1 MNYSSAGWICSLI
14 LIASMLWM
22 SCANRSD
29 SSGTTV
35 DSTAI
40 KAAVDSAVA
49 VSKDAASAIDS
60 TVKAA
65 IDSSRADSLKQ

>member
-1 MNYSSAGWICSLI
+1 MKIFLLIVAFTACLVACS
-14 LIASMLWM
+14 
-22 SCANRSD
+22 NGSD

-40 KAAVDSAVA
+40 EAAADSAAMVA
-49 VSKDAASAIDS
+49 KDAAKAIDS

-65 IDSSRADSLKQ
+65 LDSTVTDSLPK

>member
-1 MNYSSAGWICSLI
+1 MKILSCLFISLLFFI
-14 LIASMLWM
+14 

-29 SSGTTV
+29 STGTTV

-49 VSKDAASAIDS
+49 VSKDAAAAIDS

-65 IDSSRADSLKQ
+65 IDSSAADSLKN

>member
-1 MNYSSAGWICSLI
+1 MKFLSFLIICILFLI
-14 LIASMLWM
+14 

-29 SSGTTV
+29 STGTTV

-49 VSKDAASAIDS
+49 VSKDAAAAIDS

-65 IDSSRADSLKQ
+65 IDSTTSDSLKN